1 MIKLLTLGKSE
12 PLQLGGY
19 PSELTTSAPGY
30 FYFIKVDQGLLV
42 ADRVVINGITIKDL
56 NSHNQFKGSGIRCL
70 TFEEAYKLIHSDL
83 NGSVSTGYL
92 TSSFALTG
100 NNLFQDCFVR
110 MDSNVWIDYAK
121 VGIRPANNII
131 SFDRSVSCTPA
142 YEYIDNSK
150 STNIFY

>member
-1 MIKLLTLGKSE
+1 MGG
-12 PLQLGGY
+12 GGY
-19 PSELTTSAPGY
+19 PSELMTSAPGY

-42 ADRVVINGITIKDL
+42 ADRVVIDGITIKDL

-83 NGSVSTGYL
+83 NGSVTTGYL
-92 TSSFALTG
+92 KGSFAWTN
-100 NNLFQDCFVR
+100 NNLFQDCFAR
-110 MDSNVWIDYAK
+110 MDSAVWTDYDK
-121 VGIRPANNII
+121 GIRPANNL
-131 SFDRSVSCTPA
+131 SFDSILICTPA